1 MKSRMREPLLGALAG
16 AVGGLVGAW
25 AMVQFN
31 HIVGATTE
39 GTDKEGDRF
48 ARHRE
53 EARPNAID
61 GTLPDEPGTMQAASA
76 LAEPV
81 LGRELSEEEKEAGG
95 TVLHYVFGATAGALY
110 GVAAEVDNSTT
121 RGGGMAFGAT
131 VWLIADEV
139 GMHAAG
145 FATSPADYPLSRHAA
160 TLGTHLVFGLT
171 VEAVRRAIRGGTRE
185 DS

>member
-1 MKSRMREPLLGALAG
+1 MKGGFREPLIGAVAG
-16 AVGGLVGAW
+16 AAGGLVGAW

-31 HIVGATTE
+31 HLIGATTD

-48 ARHRE
+48 ARYRE
-53 EARPNAID
+53 KARPNTID
-61 GTLPDEPGTMQAASA
+61 GTPPDEPGTMQAASA

-81 LGRELSEEEKEAGG
+81 LGRGLSEEEKEAGG
-95 TVLHYVFGATAGALY
+95 TALHYVFGATAGALY
-110 GVAAEVDNSTT
+110 GVAAEFDTSTT
-121 RGGGMAFGAT
+121 GGGGMAFGAT
-131 VWLIADEV
+131 LWLIADEV

-171 VEAVRRAIRGGTRE
+171 VEAVRRAVRGGIK
-185 DS
+185 

>member
-1 MKSRMREPLLGALAG
+1 MKRRTPEPLLGALAG
-16 AVGGLVGAW
+16 AAGGLVGAW

-31 HIVGATTE
+31 HLVGAAAE
-39 GTDKEGDRF
+39 GSDKEGDRY
-48 ARHRE
+48 AHHRE
-53 EARPNAID
+53 DARPNAID
-61 GTLPDEPGTMQAASA
+61 GTLPDEPGTMQAASG

-81 LGRELSEEEKEAGG
+81 LGRQLSEEEKVASG
-95 TVLHYVFGATAGALY
+95 TVLHYVFGAAAGALY
-110 GVAAEVDNSTT
+110 GVAAEFDNSTT

-160 TLGTHLVFGLT
+160 TLATHLVFGLT
-171 VEAVRRAIRGGTRE
+171 VEAARRAIRGQGV
-185 DS
+185 DA